1 VREFDEILELRSMIT
16 EIDER
21 IEMIKSD
28 AMSPH
33 SQSMSSFSGTS
44 THMTN
49 PLENYITRQ
58 EEYEARRKRLISE
71 LEEKWN
77 AIDSRMD
84 ELQIDKSHRML
95 MYFRFNRGLSWKES
109 TEKMKKIEGDIWNE
123 NRSFRYYRKV
133 LSILQKN
140 ELKFVQNDN

>member
-1 VREFDEILELRSMIT
+1 MRELEEILELRSMIT
-16 EIDER
+16 EIDEQLE
-21 IEMIKSD
+21 IIKSA
-28 AMSPH
+28 AMSPR

-44 THMTN
+44 THMAN

-58 EEYEARRKRLISE
+58 EEYETKRKRLVSE
-71 LEEKWN
+71 LEDKWN
-77 AIDSRMD
+77 EFDSRMV

-109 TEKMKKIEGDIWNE
+109 TEKMKKIEGEIWNE
-123 NRSFRYYRKV
+123 NRTFRYYRKV

-140 ELKFVQNDN
+140 E

>member
-1 VREFDEILELRSMIT
+1 MRELEEILELRSMIT
-16 EIDER
+16 EIDEQL
-21 IEMIKSD
+21 EMIKSA
-28 AMSPH
+28 AMSPR

-44 THMTN
+44 NHMAN

-58 EEYEARRKRLISE
+58 EEYETKRKRLVSE
-71 LEEKWN
+71 HEDKWN
-77 AIDSRMD
+77 EFDSRMV

-109 TEKMKKIEGDIWNE
+109 IEKMKKIEGEIWNE

-140 ELKFVQNDN
+140 E